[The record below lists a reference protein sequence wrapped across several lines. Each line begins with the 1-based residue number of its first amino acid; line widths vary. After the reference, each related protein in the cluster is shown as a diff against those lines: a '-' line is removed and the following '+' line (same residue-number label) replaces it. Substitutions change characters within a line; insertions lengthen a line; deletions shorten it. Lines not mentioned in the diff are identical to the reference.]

1 MKLAWSSQNLSF
13 FHSGIKSCIETKN
26 SRSAFAYF
34 RQLLQF
40 SVKPTDLTF
49 SLLLKFSA
57 SSSLCL
63 KLEAYQIHTHLVK
76 LAFDKFVYVSTSLLD
91 VYMKLGCNFCAQRL
105 FDHMPNRDIVTWN
118 ALICGYSKNGYDFDA
133 LQLFVQ
139 MFREGFIPD
148 ETTLVSVVPSC
159 GPRELVF
166 QGKSIHG
173 YGIKT
178 GLDLDVKVKNVL
190 ASMYA
195 KCSDLEAAEL
205 LFQNMVEDCVVS
217 WNTIIGAYGQ
227 NGFFD
232 QAMLAL
238 TKMREK
244 NVKVNSVTVLSILS
258 ANADP
263 ESTHCYVIKTGI
275 INDASVT
282 TSLVCVYAK
291 NRDTESAELLYK
303 SLPEENLV
311 SLTAIIS
318 SYAEKGSMSLAVER
332 FTQMQQLDM
341 KVDAVAMVS
350 ILHAITNRHH
360 IDIGLCFHAY
370 GLKSGLC
377 NDCLVANGLISMYSK
392 FIDTDAIFYLFSE
405 MNKKPL
411 ISWNSV
417 ISGCVQ
423 AGRASDAME
432 FYCQMQ
438 MSGLRPDTIT
448 VASLLSGCSQLG
460 YMQFGRRLH
469 CYVLRNNLEIEDY
482 VVTALIDMY
491 TKCGSIKHAE
501 MVFKSI
507 QNPCVATWNSMISG
521 YSLYGFEQE
530 ALNSYSAMRKQGLK
544 PDKITFLGVLAA
556 CIHGG
561 LVDEGR
567 KYFKIMKEEFGIAPT
582 LQHSAYMVGLLGRAG
597 FFEEA
602 ISFIKTME
610 IEPDSAVW
618 GSLLSACCMHQEVK
632 LGECLARKLYFLD
645 YGNGGVYVLMS
656 NLYAAR
662 GMWDDV
668 VRVRKMMKDIGGDGC
683 SGVSLIEVTSMPKY
697 GH

>member
-1 MKLAWSSQNLSF
+1 
-13 FHSGIKSCIETKN
+13 
-26 SRSAFAYF
+26 
-34 RQLLQF
+34 
-40 SVKPTDLTF
+40 
-49 SLLLKFSA
+49 
-57 SSSLCL
+57 
-63 KLEAYQIHTHLVK
+63 
-76 LAFDKFVYVSTSLLD
+76 
-91 VYMKLGCNFCAQRL
+91 
-105 FDHMPNRDIVTWN
+105 MPNRDIVTWN

-205 LFQNMVEDCVVS
+205 LFQNMVEDSVVS

-370 GLKSGLC
+370 GFKSGLC

-482 VVTALIDMY
+482 VVTALIDVY
-491 TKCGSIKHAE
+491 TKCGSIK
-501 MVFKSI
+501 
-507 QNPCVATWNSMISG
+507 
-521 YSLYGFEQE
+521 
-530 ALNSYSAMRKQGLK
+530 
-544 PDKITFLGVLAA
+544 
-556 CIHGG
+556 
-561 LVDEGR
+561 
-567 KYFKIMKEEFGIAPT
+567 
-582 LQHSAYMVGLLGRAG
+582 
-597 FFEEA
+597 
-602 ISFIKTME
+602 
-610 IEPDSAVW
+610 
-618 GSLLSACCMHQEVK
+618 
-632 LGECLARKLYFLD
+632 AR
-645 YGNGGVYVLMS
+645 GNGVQKHPKPVCS
-656 NLYAAR
+656 NMEFNDLR
-662 GMWDDV
+662 
-668 VRVRKMMKDIGGDGC
+668 
-683 SGVSLIEVTSMPKY
+683 L
-697 GH
+697 